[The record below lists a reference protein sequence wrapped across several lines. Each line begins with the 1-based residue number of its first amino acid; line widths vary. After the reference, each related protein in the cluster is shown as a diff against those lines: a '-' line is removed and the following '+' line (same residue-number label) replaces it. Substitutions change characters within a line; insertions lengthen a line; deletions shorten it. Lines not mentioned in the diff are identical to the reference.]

1 MQEAGHV
8 VLAAMVRGLNLILSA
23 ARMHRRAINKGVTVI
38 YALKATAHPPTPPAS
53 SLPLLLPLLEA
64 RRTSSPYPPQTQSHF
79 QKGFS

>member
-38 YALKATAHPPTPPAS
+38 YALKATAHPDTTSFFA
-53 SLPLLLPLLEA
+53 LLLQLLEA
-64 RRTSSPYPPQTQSHF
+64 RKTSSSHPHQTQSHF

>member
-38 YALKATAHPPTPPAS
+38 YALKARAHPQPHQ
-53 SLPLLLPLLEA
+53 PLRSLLPLLEA
-64 RRTSSPYPPQTQSHF
+64 RKTSSSHPHQTQSHF